1 MGKKEEEAQIS
12 VIIVMIVIF
21 LCNLNALSATCAASP
36 GLKYCS
42 GRKFTTEAND
52 AKLQND
58 KAPQKNFA
66 QEEGNRQSDDEDRFN
81 FCGSTH
87 SAYALLALQRRFA
100 ALFAVD
106 SKVKTSQR
114 ACLLQAS

>member
-1 MGKKEEEAQIS
+1 MSLDGWHLIMEFAGMVLGDVSVKANFTLMGKKEEEAQIS

-58 KAPQKNFA
+58 KAPHKNTLPSF
-66 QEEGNRQSDDEDRFN
+66 
-81 FCGSTH
+81 
-87 SAYALLALQRRFA
+87 
-100 ALFAVD
+100 LFRL
-106 SKVKTSQR
+106 KK
-114 ACLLQAS
+114 